1 MFYQFMN
8 FKKRIPFPFI
18 DIYLFRWNELRSTGI
33 HNHAKKGCYILLLNG
48 GIKEKVYNH
57 SIEYQKTN
65 IYKAPSLSYMCDTI
79 GLHSIEPLKRSTSIH
94 FYYPKG
100 HKTKYF
106 TNS

>member
-8 FKKRIPFPFI
+8 LKKRIPFPFI
-18 DIYLFRWNELRSTGI
+18 DVYFFRWNELRSTGI

-48 GIKEKVYNH
+48 EIKEKTYNH
-57 SIEYQKTN
+57 SMEYQKT
-65 IYKAPSLSYMCDTI
+65 ITYKAPSLSFMSDTI
-79 GLHSIEPLKRSTSIH
+79 GLHSIEPIKRSTSIH

>member
-8 FKKRIPFPFI
+8 LKRRIPFPFI
-18 DIYLFRWNELRSTGI
+18 DVYFFRWNELRSTGI
-33 HNHAKKGCYILLLNG
+33 HNHAKKGCYIFLLNG
-48 GIKEKVYNH
+48 EIKEKTYNH
-57 SIEYQKTN
+57 SMEYQKT
-65 IYKAPSLSYMCDTI
+65 ITYKAPSLSFMSDTI
-79 GLHSIEPLKRSTSIH
+79 GLHSIEPIKRSTSIH

>member
-8 FKKRIPFPFI
+8 LKRRIPFPFI
-18 DIYLFRWNELRSTGI
+18 DVYFFRWNELRSTGI
-33 HNHAKKGCYILLLNG
+33 HNHAKKVCYILLLNG
-48 GIKEKVYNH
+48 EIKEKTYNH
-57 SIEYQKTN
+57 SMEYQKT
-65 IYKAPSLSYMCDTI
+65 ITYKAPSLSFMSDTI
-79 GLHSIEPLKRSTSIH
+79 GLHSIEPIKRSTSIH

>member
-1 MFYQFMN
+1 MFYQFKN
-8 FKKRIPFPFI
+8 LKRRIPFPFI
-18 DIYLFRWNELRSTGI
+18 DVYFFRWNELRSTGI

-48 GIKEKVYNH
+48 EIKEKTYNH
-57 SIEYQKTN
+57 SMEYQKT
-65 IYKAPSLSYMCDTI
+65 ITYKAPSLSFMSDTI
-79 GLHSIEPLKRSTSIH
+79 GLHSIEPIKRSTSIH

>member
-8 FKKRIPFPFI
+8 LKRRIPFPFI
-18 DIYLFRWNELRSTGI
+18 DVYFFRWNELRSTGI

-48 GIKEKVYNH
+48 EIKEKTYNH
-57 SIEYQKTN
+57 SMEYQKT
-65 IYKAPSLSYMCDTI
+65 ITYKAPSPSFMSDTI
-79 GLHSIEPLKRSTSIH
+79 GLHSIEPIKRSTSIH

>member
-8 FKKRIPFPFI
+8 LKRRIPFPFI
-18 DIYLFRWNELRSTGI
+18 DVYFFRWNELRSTGI

-48 GIKEKVYNH
+48 EIKEKTYNH
-57 SIEYQKTN
+57 SMEYQKT
-65 IYKAPSLSYMCDTI
+65 ITYKAPSLSFMSDTI
-79 GLHSIEPLKRSTSIH
+79 GLHSIEPIKRSTSIH

>member
-8 FKKRIPFPFI
+8 LKRRIPFPFI
-18 DIYLFRWNELRSTGI
+18 DVYFFRWNELRSTGI

-48 GIKEKVYNH
+48 EIKETIYNH
-57 SIEYQKTN
+57 SMEYQKT
-65 IYKAPSLSYMCDTI
+65 ITYKAPSLSFMSDTI
-79 GLHSIEPLKRSTSIH
+79 GLHSIEPIKRSTSIH

>member
-8 FKKRIPFPFI
+8 LKRRIPFPFI
-18 DIYLFRWNELRSTGI
+18 DVYFFRWNELRSTGI

-48 GIKEKVYNH
+48 AIKEKTYNH
-57 SIEYQKTN
+57 SMEYQKT
-65 IYKAPSLSYMCDTI
+65 ITYKAPSLSFMSDTI
-79 GLHSIEPLKRSTSIH
+79 GLHSIEPIKRSTSIH